1 MNDSQTLTDTIGDPA
16 RHRPMVELEAGLHA
30 LPAPPKDSG
39 RITHIVRR
47 PAVDVREMLP
57 RARLSPEE
65 GLPGDAWMASPKP
78 EAQLAVMRR
87 DLAELI
93 ANGQSPALFGDN
105 LLVEIDLS
113 STNLPTGSRLRV
125 GAAVVEVTP
134 MPHNGCRKFDARFGS
149 DALRFVN
156 AKPTRY
162 LNLRGVYWRVV
173 EAGEIKVGSPIV
185 VLSRPPQIVA

>member
-1 MNDSQTLTDTIGDPA
+1 MNDSQIRTDTIGDPG
-16 RHRPMVELEAGLHA
+16 RHRPLVELEAGLNA
-30 LPAPPKDSG
+30 LPAPPKDAG
-39 RITHIVRR
+39 RLTLIVRR
-47 PAVDVREMLP
+47 PAVAVRELLP

-113 STNLPTGSRLRV
+113 TANLPTGSRLRV

-156 AKPTRY
+156 AKPTRH

-173 EAGEIKVGSPIV
+173 EAGEVEVGSPIV
-185 VLSRPPQIVA
+185 VLSRPPQVVA

>member
-1 MNDSQTLTDTIGDPA
+1 
-16 RHRPMVELEAGLHA
+16 
-30 LPAPPKDSG
+30 
-39 RITHIVRR
+39 
-47 PAVDVREMLP
+47 
-57 RARLSPEE
+57 
-65 GLPGDAWMASPKP
+65 MASPKP
-78 EAQLAVMRR
+78 EAQLAVMRT

-93 ANGQSPALFGDN
+93 ANGQSLALFGDN

-113 STNLPTGSRLRV
+113 DANLPTGSRLRV

-156 AKPTRY
+156 AKPTRH

-173 EAGEIKVGSPIV
+173 EAGEVEVGSPIV
-185 VLSRPPQIVA
+185 VLSRPPQVVA